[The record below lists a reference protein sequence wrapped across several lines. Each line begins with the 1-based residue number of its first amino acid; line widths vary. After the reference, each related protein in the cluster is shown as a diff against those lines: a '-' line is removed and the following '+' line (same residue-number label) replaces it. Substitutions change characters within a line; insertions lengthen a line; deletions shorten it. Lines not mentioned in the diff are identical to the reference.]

1 MGYLNFILATV
12 FFLKQAITVT
22 KPAWTDH
29 FPLLTCCVSVVSGVT
44 GAYNTTLDDAF
55 AKELRRAYYACVTY
69 IDDLFGE
76 ALGLLDDYGLADD
89 TVVVFTS
96 DHGWQLGEHA
106 EWAKQ
111 TNFEL
116 AVRTPV
122 MIKVPGE

>member
-1 MGYLNFILATV
+1 M
-12 FFLKQAITVT
+12 
-22 KPAWTDH
+22 
-29 FPLLTCCVSVVSGVT
+29 SVVSGVT

-69 IDDLFGE
+69 IDDLFGD
-76 ALGLLDDYGLADD
+76 AVQLLDDYGLADD

-106 EWAKQ
+106 EWSKQ

-122 MIKVPGE
+122 MIKVPGK